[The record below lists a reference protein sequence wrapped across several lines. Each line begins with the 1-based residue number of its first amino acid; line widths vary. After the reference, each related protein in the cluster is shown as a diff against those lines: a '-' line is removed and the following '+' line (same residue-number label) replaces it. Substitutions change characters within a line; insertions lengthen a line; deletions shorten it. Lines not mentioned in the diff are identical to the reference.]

1 MLAMLIHSTIKATLW
16 LAIGF
21 GLSACSAAAS
31 PAFPSPR
38 PVGSTGAAII
48 ESPEPATATIIPNF
62 ESPEPATDSIIPNT
76 QTPIPPTVTSIP
88 AASLPDLGPAPD
100 FTNEIWLN
108 SDRPL
113 NLASLQ
119 GKVVLVEFWTFG

>member
-1 MLAMLIHSTIKATLW
+1 MLIQSAIKVTLW

-21 GLSACSAAAS
+21 GLAACAAAAS
-31 PAFPSPR
+31 PASLSPR
-38 PVGSTGAAII
+38 SDDSTGAPII
-48 ESPEPATATIIPNF
+48 ESPKPAMATTIPNIEGPETATA
-62 ESPEPATDSIIPNT
+62 SIIPNI
-76 QTPIPPTVTSIP
+76 QTPIPPTVTSVP

-100 FTNEIWLN
+100 FTNELWLN

>member
-1 MLAMLIHSTIKATLW
+1 MLNQSAIKATLW
-16 LAIGF
+16 LAISF
-21 GLSACSAAAS
+21 GLVACAAATS
-31 PAFPSPR
+31 TASPSPR
-38 PVGSTGAAII
+38 PDDSTGAPII
-48 ESPEPATATIIPNF
+48 ASPKPAMATTIPNIEGPETATA
-62 ESPEPATDSIIPNT
+62 SIIPNI
-76 QTPIPPTVTSIP
+76 QTPIPPTVTSVP

-100 FTNEIWLN
+100 FTNELWLN

>member
-1 MLAMLIHSTIKATLW
+1 MLIQSAIKATLW

-21 GLSACSAAAS
+21 ALAACAAAAS
-31 PAFPSPR
+31 PSPH
-38 PVGSTGAAII
+38 PDDSTGAPII
-48 ESPEPATATIIPNF
+48 ESHEPATA
-62 ESPEPATDSIIPNT
+62 SIIPST
-76 QTPIPPTVTSIP
+76 LTSIPPTVTSVP

-100 FTNEIWLN
+100 FTNELWLN